1 MNSPYTRIQS
11 PRGAAPDDSSFSGS
25 PNSDDVEASPASVL
39 RISQAPSVAVVAID
53 RIQTSAW
60 GGYNVFVLELTLP
73 GRTWRTRTTIWAL
86 FWLALRGSNRFPYS
100 LLCCHY
106 RAKSVSDATRAKV
119 AAYVT
124 SLVANDR
131 LWGNP
136 RLLAFLGVGATRFD
150 PLYGDSLVEGYVR
163 MRHVSTQKRHGR
175 RRRSCVGPHYPRGN
189 VARLV
194 ECSIGLGLCFV
205 VPTVIYFFFS
215 LTQSDPQDMFSSS
228 ALINGTAIGVP
239 VLIVTSVLY
248 HRWLHRRKWMVV
260 KPSCVAFFNDL
271 HSTVPTHVILFQPN
285 MVVADIDKK
294 SIFRLA
300 CLRWMNQGI
309 HVASPAALLDFYVLA
324 ASDTKFIRQV
334 LDDTVAQCIYSTSH
348 KHTSFA
354 PVRDAH
360 DQVNRGVN
368 ETTSSLPNRA
378 ASLVDGEETFASMF
392 AHLQQAKTQI
402 FITGWWITPDY
413 ALVRTSDKARDEST
427 LVRLLQ
433 DAAARGVQ
441 VYVLIYKEHKF
452 VLPNDSQH
460 ARDELRGPNIH
471 VSRHPEFYLVPQMW
485 SHHEKIVV
493 IDQSVAFVGGLDI
506 ALGRYDSP
514 AHDLVDSGPQQT
526 WTGQD
531 YSNPRVRDFV
541 DVANHRAEL
550 IDREAVPRMPW
561 HDIHCRLEGPVALD
575 VAHHF
580 ILRWNFTVENKVVS
594 IRSPQ
599 RPMLLPFA
607 KPIWEAT
614 DYALNGSGTDAVNCQ
629 IVRSLCQWSGGIAT
643 EKSIQEAY
651 IDLIRTAQHFI
662 YIENQFFVSGFEHEK
677 NVANR
682 VVDALYHRIV
692 AAHEAKQTFRV
703 MFLMPLLPSFEGAV
717 TSSSSASLRAV
728 MHWQYTTIC
737 RGGNSLLERLAKIVP
752 DPSQYVAF
760 FGLRQHAM
768 LGTQVVTEMIY
779 IHSKL
784 MIVDDR
790 MAII

>member
-1 MNSPYTRIQS
+1 
-11 PRGAAPDDSSFSGS
+11 
-25 PNSDDVEASPASVL
+25 
-39 RISQAPSVAVVAID
+39 
-53 RIQTSAW
+53 
-60 GGYNVFVLELTLP
+60 
-73 GRTWRTRTTIWAL
+73 
-86 FWLALRGSNRFPYS
+86 
-100 LLCCHY
+100 
-106 RAKSVSDATRAKV
+106 
-119 AAYVT
+119 
-124 SLVANDR
+124 
-131 LWGNP
+131 
-136 RLLAFLGVGATRFD
+136 
-150 PLYGDSLVEGYVR
+150 
-163 MRHVSTQKRHGR
+163 
-175 RRRSCVGPHYPRGN
+175 
-189 VARLV
+189 
-194 ECSIGLGLCFV
+194 
-205 VPTVIYFFFS
+205 
-215 LTQSDPQDMFSSS
+215 
-228 ALINGTAIGVP
+228 
-239 VLIVTSVLY
+239 
-248 HRWLHRRKWMVV
+248 
-260 KPSCVAFFNDL
+260 
-271 HSTVPTHVILFQPN
+271 
-285 MVVADIDKK
+285 
-294 SIFRLA
+294 
-300 CLRWMNQGI
+300 MNQGI

-790 MAII
+790 MAIIGSANLNDRSLCGDRDSEIAVVLEDSTSEAGQFDNKSVLVGPFAHRLRRRLFEEHLEMDMVDPTSPENWANIRGLARVNTDIFERVFQCLPSDAVVSYTQPLLERPMGGDVTEVYEN